1 LNPPKKKD
9 LIISSRETVEI
20 IQSPSK
26 RWLAG
31 YWNIDTTMKKKKGES
46 AHMYEMTRGL
56 GKKRKER
63 PSKLIKKGRERQT
76 QRAFMT

>member
-20 IQSPSK
+20 IQSLSK

-31 YWNIDTTMKKKKGES
+31 YWNIDTTMKKKKKRRIGT
-46 AHMYEMTRGL
+46 HVRNDPRP
-56 GKKRKER
+56 GKE
-63 PSKLIKKGRERQT
+63 KKGET
-76 QRAFMT
+76 V